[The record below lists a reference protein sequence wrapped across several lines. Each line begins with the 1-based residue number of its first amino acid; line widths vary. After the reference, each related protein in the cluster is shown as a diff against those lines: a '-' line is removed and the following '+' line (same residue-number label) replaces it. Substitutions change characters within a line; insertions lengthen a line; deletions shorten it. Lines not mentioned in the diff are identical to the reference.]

1 MKRNS
6 LLLNKIGGSTA
17 KVGID
22 LGISAIFILAIG
34 LVITV
39 EVINNISTGLN
50 VSVSGITATVAQF
63 APLIIVAGFI
73 FFVAKL
79 FGMV

>member
-6 LLLNKIGGSTA
+6 LLLNKVGGSSA

-39 EVINNISTGLN
+39 EVINN
-50 VSVSGITATVAQF
+50 VSLTGITATVAEF
-63 APLIIVAGFI
+63 APLIVVAGFI